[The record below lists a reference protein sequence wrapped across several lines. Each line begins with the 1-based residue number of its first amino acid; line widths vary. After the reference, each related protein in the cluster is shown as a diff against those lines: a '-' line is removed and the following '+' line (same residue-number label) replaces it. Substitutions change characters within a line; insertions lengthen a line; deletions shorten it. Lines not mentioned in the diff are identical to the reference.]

1 MNVSL
6 RSQLHTT
13 AKLPVHSHIYSP
25 LLSGLNGTPIAVCTH
40 TANSVGILGY
50 NLTKIFIVERVTHKG
65 RLTDAVAVAVA
76 DVADDGVID
85 AATALK
91 AI

>member
-6 RSQLHTT
+6 RSQQHTT
-13 AKLPVHSHIYSP
+13 AKLPAHSHISPP
-25 LLSGLNGTPIAVCTH
+25 LLSGLNGTATTVCTH
-40 TANSVGILGY
+40 TANGVGILGY
-50 NLTKIFIVERVTHKG
+50 NLTKIFIAKTVTHKG
-65 RLTDAVAVAVA
+65 RLTDAVAVA
-76 DVADDGVID
+76 DVAEDGVID